1 MTFSIW
7 LEPTMKDS
15 IYLKNIIKELA
26 KNYGS
31 DVFDPHITLFS
42 GIERSNLAVSAIKHC
57 HSHRS
62 VRTRIIDIKSS
73 EVIWKTVF
81 VNVQNNPSLLQLNHT
96 IKKIAG
102 MNNTYRFQPHI
113 SLIYKIL
120 DSKTKRE
127 IIKKLKIKSTF
138 CFDKISAIKSS
149 QDISEWRKLETV
161 HLHSD

>member
-7 LEPTMKDS
+7 LEPTAKDS

-26 KNYGS
+26 KNHGS

-42 GIERSNLAVSAIKHC
+42 GIKRSNLAISAIKRC
-57 HSHRS
+57 DSHHG
-62 VRTRIIDIKSS
+62 VRTRVIGIKSS
-73 EVIWKTVF
+73 EIIWKTVF
-81 VNVQNNPSLLQLNHT
+81 ANVQNNPSLLQLNHT

-102 MNNTYRFQPHI
+102 INITYRFQPHI

-120 DSKTKRE
+120 DSKTKQE

-138 CFDKISAIKSS
+138 SFDKISAIKSS
-149 QDISEWRKLETV
+149 QDVSEWRKLETI
-161 HLHSD
+161 HLRSN